1 MQVRSQR
8 NKPES
13 RIDISADVE
22 SRFMTPSADG
32 DPNANPWANPNDPTL
47 TGTSII
53 TPQHFDVD
61 RDAEIVNYGKTL
73 LPAFNDSISDEAA
86 LEKQHLTR
94 QLRNMAQEMK
104 RVRAQ
109 AARDRA
115 LDRPIEEQANW
126 SAKELKLVQ
135 WAVERWKRLR
145 VFRVAEK
152 VLTQA
157 VLLREANVMA

>member
-8 NKPES
+8 QKPES

-22 SRFMTPSADG
+22 SRFLTPSADG
-32 DPNANPWANPNDPTL
+32 DPNVNPWADPNDPTM
-47 TGTSII
+47 TGTSIR
-53 TPQHFDVD
+53 TPHNVDGD
-61 RDAEIVNYGKTL
+61 RDNQVVDYGKTL
-73 LPAFNDSISDEAA
+73 LPAFVDGKVEDAD

-109 AARDRA
+109 AAKDRA
-115 LDRPIEEQANW
+115 LERPIEEQADW

-145 VFRVAEK
+145 VFKVAERI
-152 VLTQA
+152 LTQA
-157 VLLREANVMA
+157 VLLREANVMV